1 MWKRKRNKK
10 NSIANWITLNK
21 FNCEGK
27 KKKTKTKI
35 FQLQAGQVWFLKRK
49 REERDCGKRDD
60 NEVEDDE
67 SWGAIIVFSNG

>member
-1 MWKRKRNKK
+1 MWGKKRQKTKKNKK
-10 NSIANWITLNK
+10 ISIASWTGLI
-21 FNCEGK
+21 
-27 KKKTKTKI
+27 
-35 FQLQAGQVWFLKRK
+35 LKRK